1 MACWMIAAVYLSCN
15 KIREVEWKMKN
26 INLRFKKQVLADDFK
41 ISLLGSNLCVRV
53 STEQLFLDVPQEV
66 HNQHVTNMYGFSVLY
81 I

>member
-1 MACWMIAAVYLSCN
+1 MIAAVYLSCN

-26 INLRFKKQVLADDFK
+26 MNLRFKKQVLADDFK
-41 ISLLGSNLCVRV
+41 ISLLGSNLCVLV